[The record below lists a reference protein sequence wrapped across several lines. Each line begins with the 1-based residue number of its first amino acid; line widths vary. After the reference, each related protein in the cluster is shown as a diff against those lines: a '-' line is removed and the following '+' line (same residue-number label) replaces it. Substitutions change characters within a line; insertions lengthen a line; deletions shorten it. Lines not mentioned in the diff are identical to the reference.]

1 MPATRRKQQDAEVC
15 MQELQV
21 FSATSLS
28 EVIEQLAFFRPS
40 GLLTIRRAAE
50 PHQDEASIVVEDG
63 RPLRIRWGGYR
74 ADINEYI
81 LQQLTLWGEIHFV
94 FRVREPL
101 RQLPSPSQLSHEVQP
116 RSPAPVTQ
124 PLPALDSS
132 LRRTHPGR
140 VHLLPDAREGT
151 QSNPLPQVRRT
162 RPSLASKHPSI
173 ATELAIP
180 TLTEK
185 AKGYP
190 MMDVPRYDRTIFLLI
205 DGRRTIADLSRLTRR
220 SLSAV
225 RASLSRLRD
234 QQLVEVPAC

>member
-1 MPATRRKQQDAEVC
+1 
-15 MQELQV
+15 MQKLQV
-21 FSATSLS
+21 FSALSLS

-40 GLLTIRRAAE
+40 GLLTLWPAAQ

-63 RPLRIRWGGYR
+63 QPRALRWGSYQGESNAYM
-74 ADINEYI
+74 
-81 LQQLTLWGEIHFV
+81 LQQLALWGEIRFV
-94 FRVREPL
+94 FHVREPL
-101 RQLPSPSQLSHEVQP
+101 RQLPLPSHLSYQRQP

-140 VHLLPDAREGT
+140 VHLLQDARGRT
-151 QSNPLPQVRRT
+151 PSTPLPQVEPT
-162 RPSLASKHPSI
+162 GPSLAGRQPSI
-173 ATELAIP
+173 ASKLMIP

-185 AKGYP
+185 ARDYP
-190 MMDVPRYDRTIFLLI
+190 MMEVPRYDRTIFLLI

-225 RASLSRLRD
+225 YASLLHLRD
-234 QQLVEVPAC
+234 QQLVEVPAR